1 MLRVVEE
8 FGRRKESHF
17 LCSNVD
23 LECYELWGN
32 SGEEKKVMSILRTNK
47 KTNTTE
53 RLTGYIPII
62 KLKKGFTY
70 STHPPPV

>member
-1 MLRVVEE
+1 MQPNFWKKSSVLAYRAY
-8 FGRRKESHF
+8 F

-23 LECYELWGN
+23 LECYELWRN

-62 KLKKGFTY
+62 KLKKGFTL
-70 STHPPPV
+70 